1 MIREYKYIINFIE
14 VSMRRYKNASELYDI
29 FYKERKEDIA
39 FYNKILK
46 EYKNTFSNNKV
57 IEIGAGTGRVLLP
70 IAARNP
76 DLEFHAVD
84 VIGDE
89 IEVLKEKASREGIKN
104 IVTHVTDINDF
115 KPEEKFS
122 FAFAPF
128 RVIQHCQS
136 LDEMDKFVGSTK
148 DLLTDD
154 GRFVF
159 DLFNPWVHMLVR
171 EGVVFE
177 GNYHDE
183 DGNKINRRVEVN
195 ERDYFKQTQ
204 NIEEY
209 YSVEYRDGK
218 KDNFEWLYTTSYF
231 FKDTAALILEK
242 NQLTVENL
250 YGNFDRTP
258 FGKGQYPG
266 ELIFDCVKQKK
277 GR

>member
-1 MIREYKYIINFIE
+1 
-14 VSMRRYKNASELYDI
+14 MRRYKNASELYDI

-46 EYKNTFSNNKV
+46 EYKKTFSNNKV

-89 IEVLKEKASREGIKN
+89 IEVLKEKAAREGIKN

>member
-1 MIREYKYIINFIE
+1 
-14 VSMRRYKNASELYDI
+14 MRRYKNASELYDI

-89 IEVLKEKASREGIKN
+89 IEVLKEKAAREGIKN

-159 DLFNPWVHMLVR
+159 DLMNV
-171 EGVVFE
+171 
-177 GNYHDE
+177 
-183 DGNKINRRVEVN
+183 
-195 ERDYFKQTQ
+195 
-204 NIEEY
+204 
-209 YSVEYRDGK
+209 
-218 KDNFEWLYTTSYF
+218 TTSS
-231 FKDTAALILEK
+231 KLKILK
-242 NQLTVENL
+242 NIIPLNIVTVKKIILSGYILQVIFSKIRQL
-250 YGNFDRTP
+250 
-258 FGKGQYPG
+258 
-266 ELIFDCVKQKK
+266 
-277 GR
+277 